1 MRPSSEQVGKAL
13 SILTT
18 PGAGWSCAGVAQAA
32 SSSALLS
39 RARTPGCR
47 KYERSMEFLPEAF
60 CSHYGGPGVP
70 SAFRLG
76 RSGVKFGAQ
85 VAVTAVTDDEHDG
98 PGFKR
103 PAQPQR
109 RGERASA

>member
-18 PGAGWSCAGVAQAA
+18 PGAGWSGAGLAQAA

-39 RARTPGCR
+39 RARTPGWR
-47 KYERSMEFLPEAF
+47 KYERSMVFLPEAF

-70 SAFRLG
+70 PTFRSEG
-76 RSGVKFGAQ
+76 SGEQFGAQ
-85 VAVTAVTDDEHDG
+85 VAVATVTDDEHDG